1 MTFDVHFWEGICFFT
16 FIALAYK
23 PIKGAL
29 TKSLDDYAKAIKQKV
44 TDADNLRA
52 EAEKLCHYY
61 AGQHK
66 AFEAKFSAM
75 TRHLEENITLL
86 KKNAAKKLEEQIKIK
101 QQIHKDKLE
110 LLTREKA
117 VKMKEA
123 IVQKAMTIAE
133 FYMADAVTPNV
144 KKSDINNL
152 LNTIKNKSITFH

>member
-1 MTFDVHFWEGICFFT
+1 MTFDVHFWEGVCFFT

-29 TKSLDDYAKAIKQKV
+29 TKYLDDYSKAIKQKV
-44 TDADNLRA
+44 TDADNLRS

-61 AGQHK
+61 TGQHK
-66 AFEAKFSAM
+66 AAEKKFSAM
-75 TRHLEENITLL
+75 TRHLEENIKLL
-86 KKNAAKKLEEQIKIK
+86 KNQAAKKLEEQIKIK

-110 LLTREKA
+110 LYTREKA
-117 VKMKEA
+117 TKMKEA

-133 FYMADAVTPNV
+133 FYMADSVSPNV

-152 LNTIKNKSITFH
+152 LNTLKNKSITFH